1 MKYEMILVRYAEMA
15 IKGKNR
21 KHFEKQLEQNI
32 RRQLKDYADVK
43 IKRTFGRM
51 YIELNEEPLKEVCEL
66 LKDIF
71 GISSFSPVVKTELNE
86 AAIAEAA
93 LMVTR
98 DSLNEKEGSFKVAV
112 RRINKKFPTGSQEM
126 NQRISK
132 AVLIQME
139 NLSVDLHQPDVELKV
154 EIREEA
160 AYISGGVIRGAG
172 GLPVGTGGRALLLLS
187 GGIDSP
193 VAGYLAMKRGVTLE
207 AIHFHSPP
215 YTNER
220 ALQKV
225 EDLTNILTRYGGKIK
240 LHIVPFTESQLAI
253 HQQIP
258 DNCEITVMR
267 RFMLRIAAEM
277 AEQNNQK
284 ALITGESL
292 GQVASQTLDS
302 MYTINSV
309 TAMPVLRPLITMD
322 KMEVIEIAEKINTYQ
337 TSILPYEDCC
347 TIFLPADPKTKPNE
361 KKVSYYESFMD
372 VDEYVNKAVEGIR
385 TIELTGKREQDIEME
400 NLL

>member
-1 MKYEMILVRYAEMA
+1 MKYEMILIRYAEMA

-21 KHFEKQLEQNI
+21 KHFEKQLDLNI
-32 RRQLKDYADVK
+32 KRMLQHHPGAKTT
-43 IKRTFGRM
+43 RTFGRM
-51 YIELNEEPLKEVCEL
+51 YITLNEEPLDEITAI

-71 GISSFSPVVKTELNE
+71 GISSFSPVVKTGLTE

-93 LMVTR
+93 LQVTK
-98 DSLNEKEGSFKVAV
+98 DSLNDKEGTFKVSV
-112 RRINKKFPTGSQEM
+112 RRINKKFPVGSQDM

-132 AVLIQME
+132 AVLQNME
-139 NLSVDLHQPDVELKV
+139 NLSVDVHRPDVELKV

-160 AYISGGVIRGAG
+160 AYISGEVIRGAG
-172 GLPVGTGGRALLLLS
+172 GLPVGTGGKALLLLS

-193 VAGYLAMKRGVTLE
+193 VAGYMAMKRGVTLE

-220 ALQKV
+220 ALEKV
-225 EDLTNILTRYGGKIK
+225 EDLTNILTRFGGKIK
-240 LHIVPFTESQLAI
+240 LHVVPFTEAQLAI

-258 DNCEITVMR
+258 DNCEITVLR
-267 RFMLRIAAEM
+267 RFMLRIAEETAER
-277 AEQNNQK
+277 NNLK

-292 GQVASQTLDS
+292 GQVASQTLES

-309 TAMPVLRPLITMD
+309 TSMPVLRPLITMD
-322 KMEVIEIAEKINTYQ
+322 KMEVIEVAEKIGTYE

-347 TIFLPADPKTKPNE
+347 TIFLPADPKTRPNE
-361 KKVSYYESFMD
+361 KKVSFYESFMEIE
-372 VDEYVNKAVEGIR
+372 EYVNKAVEGIK
-385 TIELTGKREQDIEME
+385 TIELTGKREQDQEFE